1 MKALVFSTFAHT
13 NATIHRMISYTKDTD
28 LIATLTLDMKGR
40 EANILNHEI
49 VDAFVPVLEHLKKEK
64 EKGQLRGVIITS
76 AKSSFLA
83 GGDIEYLYNA
93 ENPDTVFA
101 YTQKLKGF
109 FRDLEQPG
117 VPVVAAINGNAIGTG
132 FELALACH
140 HRIVLNRP
148 DLQLGL
154 PEIHFGIMPGNGGV
168 IRLLWLLGI
177 EKTYDYLIKG
187 ERMTPERALAK
198 GLIDDLADDET
209 ELLYKAKK
217 WLLKVKE
224 ASHLWDRPKGSIPGG
239 TAKDPHMARTIAKM
253 AAALSARWKNNFPAP
268 QAILNTLYE
277 GSRVDFDTACR
288 VESRYY
294 TKLLTSKECKNMIRA
309 LWFDLNAI
317 HHGLMRPK
325 GFGRFRPRK
334 IGIIGAGTMGSAIA
348 AVCIKNNIHVVLKDV
363 SKMIAD
369 KGRERVAGIL
379 QLNSSERPFDE
390 EEVKTLLKKIET
402 TEHSEDFSECDLVLE
417 SVFENKSVKI
427 KVTREA
433 EPFLDD
439 YAIIGSN
446 TLSIPISRLS
456 KEVAHPEKFVGLH
469 FLKPAEKSRL
479 VEVVRGESTSD
490 ETIAKAFDFVRAI
503 GKTPIVVNDS
513 WGFYVSRV
521 LNTYILEG
529 ITMLQEGIP
538 ASVIEN
544 LGRKAGMPVGPLQLA
559 DERSLELVWRYEKQ
573 AAEHYGKKYV
583 QHPAVVI
590 LKTMI
595 EDLVRKGRASGRGFY
610 DWKGSEAKIWEG
622 LNEHFPSDPAAHP
635 YQQIIERLLFAQ
647 IIEAVWCLQEKVIN
661 SVEEA
666 NIGSIFGW
674 GFPDFKGGVIQYIDS
689 YGFENFQAKCSE
701 LEAVHGQ
708 RFRAPSWLRKNWA
721 TLKSKGK

>member
-1 MKALVFSTFAHT
+1 
-13 NATIHRMISYTKDTD
+13 MITYTKDTD

-40 EANILNHEI
+40 DANILNHEI
-49 VDAFVPVLEHLKKEK
+49 VEAFVPVLEHLKKEK
-64 EKGQLRGVIITS
+64 EKGKLRGVIITS

-83 GGDIEYLYNA
+83 GGDIEYLYKA
-93 ENPDTVFA
+93 ANPEAVFG

-109 FRDLEQPG
+109 FRDLERPG

-140 HRIVLNRP
+140 HRIVVNRP
-148 DLQLGL
+148 EIQLGL

-168 IRLLWLLGI
+168 IRLMWLLGI
-177 EKTYDYLIKG
+177 KKAYDYLIRG
-187 ERMTPERALAK
+187 ERMNPEKALEHQ
-198 GLIDDLADDET
+198 LIDDLAADEH

-217 WLLKVKE
+217 WLLKVRE
-224 ASHLWDRPKGSIPGG
+224 ASRPWDREGCSIPGG
-239 TAKDPHMARTIAKM
+239 TAKDPQMARNIAKT

-288 VESRYY
+288 IESRYY
-294 TKLLTSKECKNMIRA
+294 AKLLTSPECKNMIKA

-317 HHGLMRPK
+317 HNGLKRPK

-334 IGIIGAGTMGSAIA
+334 VGIIGAGTMGSAIA
-348 AVCIKNNIHVVLKDV
+348 AVCVSNKISVVLKDV
-363 SKMIAD
+363 SKMIAEQ
-369 KGRERVAGIL
+369 GRERVAGIL
-379 QLNSSERPFDE
+379 RNMEDQNFDE
-390 EEVKTLLKKIET
+390 KQLTAFMKKIET
-402 TEHSEDFSECDLVLE
+402 TENSEDFSDCDLVIE
-417 SVFENKSVKI
+417 SVFENQTVKT

-433 EPFLDD
+433 EQHLDD
-439 YAIIGSN
+439 LAFIGSN
-446 TLSIPISRLS
+446 TLSIPITKLS
-456 KEVAHPEKFVGLH
+456 KEVTHPEKFVGLH
-469 FLKPAEKSRL
+469 FLKPAEKKRL
-479 VEVVRGESTSD
+479 VEVVKGASTSD

-513 WGFYVSRV
+513 WGFYASRV

-529 ITMLQEGIP
+529 ITMLQEGVP

-544 LGRKAGMPVGPLQLA
+544 LGRKAGMPIGPLQWA

-583 QHPAVVI
+583 EHPAVSV

-595 EDLVRKGRASGRGFY
+595 QELSRKGKASGKGFY
-610 DWKGSEAKIWEG
+610 DWSGKEVKIWNG
-622 LNEHFPSDPAAHP
+622 LDEHFPNDPAAQP
-635 YQQIIERLLFAQ
+635 YQQIIERLQFAQ
-647 IIEAVWCLQEKVIN
+647 IIEAVWCIQEKVIN

-674 GFPDFKGGVIQYIDS
+674 GFPDFKGGVIQYISS
-689 YGFENFQAKCSE
+689 YGINKFLDKCAE

-708 RFRAPSWLRKNWA
+708 RFSAPSWLRKKWTA
-721 TLKSKGK
+721 TTN

>member
-1 MKALVFSTFAHT
+1 
-13 NATIHRMISYTKDTD
+13 MITYTKDTD

-40 EANILNHEI
+40 DDNILNHEI
-49 VDAFVPVLEHLKKEK
+49 VDAFVPVLEHLKSEK

-93 ENPDTVFA
+93 DNPETVFA

-109 FRDLEQPG
+109 FRDLERPG
-117 VPVVAAINGNAIGTG
+117 VPVVAAINGSAVGTG

-140 HRIVLNRP
+140 HRIVVNRQ
-148 DLQLGL
+148 DIKLGL

-177 EKTYDYLIKG
+177 EKAYDYLNKG
-187 ERMTPERALAK
+187 ELMAPEKALK
-198 GLIDDLADDET
+198 YQLIDDLAADDK

-217 WLLKVKE
+217 WLLRVKE
-224 ASHLWDRPKGSIPGG
+224 ATRPWDRPDANIPGG
-239 TAKDPHMARTIAKM
+239 TAKDPRMAKIISKM
-253 AAALSARWKNNFPAP
+253 AAELSARWENNFPAP

-294 TKLLTSKECKNMIRA
+294 TSLLTSRECKNMIKA
-309 LWFDLNAI
+309 LWFDLNAV
-317 HHGLMRPK
+317 HNGLMRPK
-325 GFGRFRPRK
+325 GYGKFRPRK
-334 IGIIGAGTMGSAIA
+334 VGIIGAGTMGSAIA
-348 AVCIKNNIHVVLKDV
+348 AVCVLNNIKVVLKDV
-363 SKMIAD
+363 SKMIAHQG
-369 KGRERVAGIL
+369 KERAEGIL
-379 QLNSSERPFDE
+379 KQAMNEHNFDE
-390 EEVKTLLKKIET
+390 EHLKKLMGRIET
-402 TEHSEDFSECDLVLE
+402 TEHSEDFRECDLVIE
-417 SVFENKSVKI
+417 SVFENQTIKN

-433 EPFLDD
+433 EHFVDE

-446 TLSIPISRLS
+446 TLSIPITDLSR
-456 KEVAHPEKFVGLH
+456 EVSHPEKFVGLH
-469 FLKPAEKSRL
+469 FLKPAQTKQL
-479 VEVVRGESTSD
+479 VEVVRGRYTSD

-529 ITMLQEGIP
+529 ITMLQEGVP
-538 ASVIEN
+538 AAMIEH
-544 LGRKAGMPVGPLQLA
+544 LGRKAGMPIGPLRLA

-573 AAEHYGKKYV
+573 ASEHYGQKYV
-583 QHPAVVI
+583 EHPAVVV

-595 EDLVRKGRASGRGFY
+595 QELNRRGKAHGGGFY
-610 DWKGSEAKIWEG
+610 DWKGREIEIWDG
-622 LNEHFPSDPAAHP
+622 LQLHYPHDPST
-635 YQQIIERLLFAQ
+635 YSCQEIIERLLFAQ
-647 IIEAVWCLQEKVIN
+647 IIEAVWCIQEKVVN

-674 GFPDFKGGVIQYIDS
+674 GFPDFKGGVIQYIYS
-689 YGFENFQAKCSE
+689 YGIENFLNKCSQ
-701 LEAVHGQ
+701 LEMVHGQ
-708 RFRAPSWLRKNWA
+708 RFRAPSWLRKQLGK
-721 TLKSKGK
+721 TLK

>member
-1 MKALVFSTFAHT
+1 
-13 NATIHRMISYTKDTD
+13 MITYTKDTD

-40 EANILNHEI
+40 DANILNHEI
-49 VDAFVPVLEHLKKEK
+49 VDAFVPVLDHLKNEK

-93 ENPDTVFA
+93 ENPGAVFA

-109 FRDLEQPG
+109 FRDLERPG

-140 HRIVLNRP
+140 HRIVVNRP
-148 DLQLGL
+148 DIQLGL

-168 IRLLWLLGI
+168 IRLMWLQGI
-177 EKTYDYLIKG
+177 EKAYDYLISG
-187 ERMTPERALAK
+187 ERMSPEKALDHQ
-198 GLIDDLADDET
+198 LIDDLAADEN
-209 ELLYKAKK
+209 ELMYKAKK

-224 ASHLWDRPKGSIPGG
+224 ASRPWDRDNCSIPGG
-239 TAKDPHMARTIAKM
+239 TARNPQMARRIAKL
-253 AAALSARWKNNFPAP
+253 AAELSARWKNNFPAP

-288 VESRYY
+288 IESRYY
-294 TKLLTSKECKNMIRA
+294 TKLLTSPECKNMIKA

-317 HHGLMRPK
+317 HNGLNRPK

-348 AVCIKNNIHVVLKDV
+348 AVCVANNIRVVLKDV
-363 SKMIAD
+363 SKMIAEQ
-369 KGRERVAGIL
+369 GRERAAGVL
-379 QLNSSERPFDE
+379 QNVDGQNFDE
-390 EEVKTLLKKIET
+390 KQIKAFLKKIET
-402 TEHSEDFSECDLVLE
+402 TEHSEDFSDCDLVIE
-417 SVFENKSVKI
+417 SVFENQTVKN
-427 KVTREA
+427 KVTRDA
-433 EPFLDD
+433 AQHLDE

-446 TLSIPISRLS
+446 TLSIPISKLGR
-456 KEVAHPEKFVGLH
+456 EVAHPEKFVGLH
-469 FLKPAEKSRL
+469 FLKPAETKRL

-490 ETIAKAFDFVRAI
+490 ETIARAFDFVRAI
-503 GKTPIVVNDS
+503 GKTPIVVNDT

-529 ITMLQEGIP
+529 ITMLQEGVP

-544 LGRKAGMPVGPLQLA
+544 LGKRAGMPVGPLRWA
-559 DERSLELVWRYEKQ
+559 DERSLDLVWRYEKQ

-583 QHPAVVI
+583 EHPAVAV
-590 LKTMI
+590 LEKMTQA
-595 EDLVRKGRASGRGFY
+595 LSRKGKARGKGFY
-610 DWKGSEAKIWEG
+610 DWKGNEAQIWEE
-622 LNEHFPSDPAAHP
+622 LSAHFPGTPDAQPW
-635 YQQIIERLLFAQ
+635 QQIIERLQFAQ
-647 IIEAVWCLQEKVIN
+647 IIEAVWCIQEKVIN
-661 SVEEA
+661 SEEEA

-674 GFPDFKGGVIQYIDS
+674 GFPDFKGGVIQYISS
-689 YGFENFQAKCSE
+689 YGIENFLEKCSE
-701 LEAVHGQ
+701 LEAIHGQ
-708 RFRAPSWLRKNWA
+708 RFRAPSWLRKKRA
-721 TLKSKGK
+721 AKPI